1 MTNVTGPRK
10 ERTSVIST
18 EEFNDM
24 IQQTYEVRDN
34 YPKYYGLRDRS
45 ILCIFRLTG
54 KRVKELS
61 LLKQTDLTI
70 KEPNLSIIFSVVKK
84 RKKQK
89 LTTRR
94 EKQIPLTDPLVAPI
108 LEYKEWMHKNVGD
121 EIPWLYPRTHY
132 TTSFGTLTLSNN
144 HLSTR
149 QLLRIVQKYNANVW
163 PHLFRETVG
172 ADIVRND
179 KTIMAVWKVKKRL
192 DLEKTETAWRYMDRY
207 GIDVIERESVKV

>member
-1 MTNVTGPRK
+1 MTHVTGPRK
-10 ERTSVIST
+10 ERTSVINT

-24 IQQTYEVRDN
+24 IQQTYEVKDN
-34 YPKYYGLRDRS
+34 YPEYYGMRDRS

-61 LLKQTDLTI
+61 LLKQADLVI
-70 KEPNLSIIFSVVKK
+70 KGKNLSITFTVAKK

-108 LEYKEWMHKNVGD
+108 LEYREWMQKNVGD
-121 EIPWLYPRTHY
+121 TIPWLYPRTHY
-132 TTSFGTLTLSNN
+132 TPSFKTLTLTNK

-149 QLLRIVQKYNANVW
+149 QILRIVQKYNANVW
-163 PHLFRETVG
+163 CHLFRETVG
-172 ADIVRND
+172 ADIVRED
-179 KTIMAVWKVKKRL
+179 KSIMAVWKVKKRL

-207 GIDVIERESVKV
+207 GVDVIHRESS

>member
-10 ERTSVIST
+10 ERTSVISA

-24 IQQTYEVRDN
+24 IQQTYEVEDG
-34 YPKYYGLRDRS
+34 YPEYYAIRDRC

-70 KEPNLSIIFSVVKK
+70 KGPNLSIIFSVVKK
-84 RKKQK
+84 RKKQS

-108 LEYKEWMHKNVGD
+108 LEYKEWMQQNVGD
-121 EIPWLYPRTHY
+121 AIPWLFPRTHY
-132 TTSFGTLTLSNN
+132 TPSFGTLTLDKT

-149 QLLRIVQKYNANVW
+149 QFLRIVQKYNPNVW
-163 PHLFRETVG
+163 CHLFRETVG
-172 ADIVRND
+172 ADIVRED

-207 GIDVIERESVKV
+207 GVDVINRKEA

>member
-1 MTNVTGPRK
+1 MTNVTGTRK
-10 ERTSVIST
+10 ERTSVISM
-18 EEFNDM
+18 EEFNGM
-24 IQQTYEVRDN
+24 IQQTYEVKEG
-34 YPKYYGLRDRS
+34 YPEYYAMRDRC

-61 LLKQTDLTI
+61 ILKQSDLAI
-70 KEPNLSIIFSVVKK
+70 KGVNLSITFTVAKK

-94 EKQIPLTDPLVAPI
+94 EKQIPLTDPLVASI
-108 LEYKEWMHKNVGD
+108 LEYKEWMQKNVGD
-121 EIPWLYPRTHY
+121 RIAWLFPRTHY
-132 TTSFGTLTLSNN
+132 TPSFGTLTLSKT

-149 QLLRIVQKYNANVW
+149 QFLRIVQKYNSNVW

-172 ADIVRND
+172 ADIVRSD

-207 GIDVIERESVKV
+207 GVDVIERESS